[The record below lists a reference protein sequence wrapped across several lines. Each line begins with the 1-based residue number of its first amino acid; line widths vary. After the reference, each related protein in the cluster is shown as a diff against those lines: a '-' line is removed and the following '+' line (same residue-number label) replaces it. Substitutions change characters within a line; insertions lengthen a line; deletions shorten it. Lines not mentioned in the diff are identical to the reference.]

1 MTPSSKFLQ
10 QRTEPYPHWSFS
22 TATGDELRIVPERG
36 GLVTGWRSGGQ
47 EWLYFDA
54 ERFADPTKSIRGGI
68 PVLFP
73 ICGGLAGS
81 PLPQHGFARDL
92 PWQLQELSEVSGAS
106 ADAFSGAGVRLR
118 LVDTDATRA
127 VFPHAFQLE
136 LDYRLTPGGL
146 AITARVSNTAP
157 VDDGSGGGVT
167 AQPLPFS
174 LGLHPYFAVQDLA
187 AVRLEG
193 LPDRCFDH
201 IPMAEAATAGQLE
214 RLASGVDFLAHPSG
228 AVRLLDSAGASGGR
242 WIAMHPQA
250 PLDLAVVWTEP
261 PRSMVCLEPWT
272 APRGAMASGDRL
284 LQVQP
289 GETLV
294 LSCSY
299 RAGVG

>member
-1 MTPSSKFLQ
+1 MTPSSQFLQ
-10 QRTEPYPHWSFS
+10 QRSEPYPHWSFT

-36 GLVTGWRSGGQ
+36 GLVTGWRSGGE

-54 ERFADPTKSIRGGI
+54 ERYADPTKSIRGGI

-92 PWQLQELSEVSGAS
+92 PWQLEELVAADGAS
-106 ADAFSGAGVRLR
+106 AGPGVRLK

-127 VFPHAFQLE
+127 VFPHAFNLE
-136 LDYRLTPGGL
+136 LDYRLTPGCL
-146 AITARVSNTAP
+146 AITARVSNTSAAASP
-157 VDDGSGGGVT
+157 
-167 AQPLPFS
+167 ALPFS
-174 LGLHPYFAVQDLA
+174 LGLHPYLAVQDLA
-187 AVRLEG
+187 TVRLEG
-193 LPDRCFDH
+193 LPDQCFDH

-214 RLASGVDFLAHPSG
+214 RLTTGVDFLAHPSG
-228 AVRLLDSAGASGGR
+228 AVRLVDAAAPSGGR
-242 WIAMHPQA
+242 WIAMETQA

-261 PRSMVCLEPWT
+261 PRPMVCLEPWT

-289 GETLV
+289 GETLE
-294 LSCSY
+294 LACTY

>member
-1 MTPSSKFLQ
+1 MTPSSQFLQ
-10 QRTEPYPHWSFS
+10 QRSEPYPHWSFT

-36 GLVTGWRSGGQ
+36 GLVTGWRSGGE

-54 ERFADPTKSIRGGI
+54 ERYADPTKSTRGGI

-92 PWQLQELSEVSGAS
+92 PWQLEELAAAAGAS
-106 ADAFSGAGVRLR
+106 AGPGVRLS
-118 LVDTDATRA
+118 LVDTEATRA
-127 VFPHAFQLE
+127 VFPHAFTLE
-136 LDYRLTPGGL
+136 LDYRLTPGCL
-146 AITARVSNTAP
+146 AITARISNTSAAASP
-157 VDDGSGGGVT
+157 
-167 AQPLPFS
+167 ALPFS

-193 LPDRCFDH
+193 LPERCFDH
-201 IPMAEAATAGQLE
+201 IPMAEAVTAGQLE
-214 RLASGVDFLAHPSG
+214 RLTTGVDFLAHPSG
-228 AVRLLDSAGASGGR
+228 AVRLLDAAAPAGGR
-242 WIAMHPQA
+242 WIAMETQA

-261 PRSMVCLEPWT
+261 PRPMVCLEPWT

-284 LQVQP
+284 LQVPP
-289 GETLV
+289 GETLE
-294 LSCSY
+294 LACTY

>member
-1 MTPSSKFLQ
+1 MTPSTPFLQ
-10 QRTEPYPHWSFS
+10 QRSEPYHHWSFT

-54 ERFADPTKSIRGGI
+54 ERYADPTKSTRGGI

-92 PWQLQELSEVSGAS
+92 PWQLEELAAADEAS
-106 ADAFSGAGVRLR
+106 AGPGVRLS
-118 LVDTDATRA
+118 LVDTKATRA
-127 VFPHAFQLE
+127 VFPHAFTLE
-136 LDYRLTPGGL
+136 LDYRLTPGCL
-146 AITARVSNTAP
+146 AITARISNTSAAASP
-157 VDDGSGGGVT
+157 
-167 AQPLPFS
+167 ALPFS

-193 LPDRCFDH
+193 LPERCFDH

-214 RLASGVDFLAHPSG
+214 RLTTGVDFLAHPSG
-228 AVRLLDSAGASGGR
+228 AVRLVDPAAPSGGR
-242 WIAMHPQA
+242 WIAMETQA

-261 PRSMVCLEPWT
+261 PRPMVCLEPWT

-284 LQVQP
+284 LQVPP
-289 GETLV
+289 GETLE
-294 LSCSY
+294 LACTY

>member
-1 MTPSSKFLQ
+1 MTPSSPSLQ
-10 QRTEPYPHWSFS
+10 QRSEPYPHWSFT

-36 GLVTGWRSGGQ
+36 GLVTGWCSGGE

-54 ERFADPTKSIRGGI
+54 ERYADPTKSTRGGI

-92 PWQLQELSEVSGAS
+92 PWQLEEFAAAAGAS
-106 ADAFSGAGVRLR
+106 AGPGVRLS
-118 LVDTDATRA
+118 LVDTEATRA
-127 VFPHAFQLE
+127 VFPHAFTLE
-136 LDYRLTPGGL
+136 LDYRLTPGCL
-146 AITARVSNTAP
+146 AITARVSNTSAAASP
-157 VDDGSGGGVT
+157 
-167 AQPLPFS
+167 ALPFS

-193 LPDRCFDH
+193 LPKRCFDH

-214 RLASGVDFLAHPSG
+214 RLTTGVDFLAHPSG
-228 AVRLLDSAGASGGR
+228 AVRLLDAAAPAGGR
-242 WIAMHPQA
+242 WIAMETQA

-261 PRSMVCLEPWT
+261 PRPMVCLEPWT

-289 GETLV
+289 GETLELACV
-294 LSCSY
+294 Y

>member
-1 MTPSSKFLQ
+1 MTPSSQSLQ
-10 QRTEPYPHWSFS
+10 QRSEPYPHWSFT

-54 ERFADPTKSIRGGI
+54 ERYADPTKSIRGGI

-92 PWQLQELSEVSGAS
+92 PWQLEELSES
-106 ADAFSGAGVRLR
+106 GVRLR

-127 VFPHAFQLE
+127 LFPHAFTLE
-136 LDYRLTPGGL
+136 LDYRLTPGCL
-146 AITARVSNTAP
+146 AISARVSNTAP
-157 VDDGSGGGVT
+157 AASPV
-167 AQPLPFS
+167 LPFS

-193 LPDRCFDH
+193 LPERCFDH

-214 RLASGVDFLAHPSG
+214 RLTTGVDVLAHPSG
-228 AVRLLDSAGASGGR
+228 AVRLVDAAAPSGGR
-242 WIAMHPQA
+242 WIAMETQA

-261 PRSMVCLEPWT
+261 PRPMVCLEPWT

-284 LQVQP
+284 LQVLP
-289 GETLV
+289 GETLE
-294 LSCSY
+294 LACTY

>member
-1 MTPSSKFLQ
+1 MTPSSQSLQ
-10 QRTEPYPHWSFS
+10 QRSEPYPHWSFT

-36 GLVTGWRSGGQ
+36 GLVTGWRSGGE

-54 ERFADPTKSIRGGI
+54 ERYADPTKSTRGGI

-92 PWQLQELSEVSGAS
+92 PWQLEELAAAAGAS
-106 ADAFSGAGVRLR
+106 AGPGVRLS

-127 VFPHAFQLE
+127 VFLHAFALE
-136 LDYRLTPGGL
+136 LDYRLTPGCL
-146 AITARVSNTAP
+146 AITARVSNTSAASSP
-157 VDDGSGGGVT
+157 
-167 AQPLPFS
+167 ALPFS

-193 LPDRCFDH
+193 LPERCFDH

-214 RLASGVDFLAHPSG
+214 RLTTGVDFLAHPSG
-228 AVRLLDSAGASGGR
+228 AVRLVDAAAPSGGR
-242 WIAMHPQA
+242 WIAMETQA

-261 PRSMVCLEPWT
+261 PRPMVCLEPWT

-284 LQVQP
+284 LQVPP
-289 GETLV
+289 GESLELACT
-294 LSCSY
+294 Y

>member
-1 MTPSSKFLQ
+1 MTPSSPSLQ
-10 QRTEPYPHWSFS
+10 QRSEPYPHWSS
-22 TATGDELRIVPERG
+22 TTATGDELRIVPERG
-36 GLVTGWRSGGQ
+36 GLVTGWRSGGE

-54 ERFADPTKSIRGGI
+54 ERYADPTKSIRGGI

-92 PWQLQELSEVSGAS
+92 PWQLEELAAADGAS
-106 ADAFSGAGVRLR
+106 AGPGVRLK

-127 VFPHAFQLE
+127 VFPHAFNLE
-136 LDYRLTPGGL
+136 LDYRLTPGCL
-146 AITARVSNTAP
+146 AITARVSNTSAAASP
-157 VDDGSGGGVT
+157 
-167 AQPLPFS
+167 ALPFS
-174 LGLHPYFAVQDLA
+174 LGLHPYLAVQDLA

-193 LPDRCFDH
+193 LPDQCFDH

-214 RLASGVDFLAHPSG
+214 RLTTGVDFLAHPSG
-228 AVRLLDSAGASGGR
+228 AVRLVDAAAPSGGR
-242 WIAMHPQA
+242 WIAMETQA

-261 PRSMVCLEPWT
+261 PRPMVCLEPWT

-289 GETLV
+289 GETLE
-294 LSCSY
+294 LACTY

>member
-1 MTPSSKFLQ
+1 MTPSSPSLQ
-10 QRTEPYPHWSFS
+10 QRSEPYPHWSFT

-36 GLVTGWRSGGQ
+36 GLVTGWRSGGE

-54 ERFADPTKSIRGGI
+54 ERYADPTKSIRGGI

-92 PWQLQELSEVSGAS
+92 PWQLEELAAADGAS
-106 ADAFSGAGVRLR
+106 AGPGVRLK

-127 VFPHAFQLE
+127 VFPHAFSLE
-136 LDYRLTPGGL
+136 LDYRLSPGCL
-146 AITARVSNTAP
+146 VITARVSNTSAAASP
-157 VDDGSGGGVT
+157 
-167 AQPLPFS
+167 ALPFS
-174 LGLHPYFAVQDLA
+174 LGLHPYLAVQDLA
-187 AVRLEG
+187 TVRLEG
-193 LPDRCFDH
+193 LPERCFDH

-214 RLASGVDFLAHPSG
+214 RLTTGVDFLAHPSG
-228 AVRLLDSAGASGGR
+228 AVRLVDAAAPSGGR
-242 WIAMHPQA
+242 WIAMETQA

-261 PRSMVCLEPWT
+261 PRPMVCLEPWT

-289 GETLV
+289 GETLE
-294 LSCSY
+294 LACTY

>member
-1 MTPSSKFLQ
+1 MTPSSPSLQ
-10 QRTEPYPHWSFS
+10 QRSEPYPHWSFT

-54 ERFADPTKSIRGGI
+54 ERYADPTKSIRGGI

-92 PWQLQELSEVSGAS
+92 PWQLEEL
-106 ADAFSGAGVRLR
+106 DAAGVCLR

-127 VFPHAFQLE
+127 VFPHAFTLE
-136 LDYRLTPGGL
+136 LDYRLTPGCL
-146 AITARVSNTAP
+146 AITARVSNTSAAASP
-157 VDDGSGGGVT
+157 
-167 AQPLPFS
+167 ALPFS

-193 LPDRCFDH
+193 LPERCFDH

-214 RLASGVDFLAHPSG
+214 RLTTGVDFLAHPSA
-228 AVRLLDSAGASGGR
+228 AVRLLDAAAPSGGR
-242 WIAMHPQA
+242 WIAMETQA

-261 PRSMVCLEPWT
+261 PRQMVCLEPWT

-284 LQVQP
+284 LQVPP
-289 GETLV
+289 GETLE
-294 LSCSY
+294 LACTY

>member
-1 MTPSSKFLQ
+1 MTPSSPFLQ
-10 QRTEPYPHWSFS
+10 QRSEPYPHWSFT
-22 TATGDELRIVPERG
+22 TATGDELRVVPERG

-54 ERFADPTKSIRGGI
+54 ERYADPTKSTRGGI

-92 PWQLQELSEVSGAS
+92 PWQLEELAAADGAS
-106 ADAFSGAGVRLR
+106 TGPGVRLK
-118 LVDTDATRA
+118 LVDTEATRA
-127 VFPHAFQLE
+127 VFPHAFSLE
-136 LDYRLTPGGL
+136 LDYRLTPGCL

-157 VDDGSGGGVT
+157 VASSSAGAVT

-187 AVRLEG
+187 AVQLEG
-193 LPDRCFDH
+193 LPERCFDH

-214 RLASGVDFLAHPSG
+214 RLTTGVDFLAHPSG
-228 AVRLLDSAGASGGR
+228 AVRLVDAAAPSGGR
-242 WIAMHPQA
+242 WIAMETQA

-261 PRSMVCLEPWT
+261 PRPMVCLEPWT

-284 LQVQP
+284 LQVPP
-289 GETLV
+289 GETLE
-294 LSCSY
+294 LACTY